1 VQESEFR
8 DWARRAQGSFDE
20 RLRVLEGK
28 VGGLDLASPRVR
40 TPELV
45 GSVERL
51 FTQLGEAVR
60 GGHLT
65 ALGISYVSETDGV
78 QTGWANEAFDR
89 YALAGAVGQLWLEIM
104 DRAKDEALEAPAG
117 GIGSSAAGAASGGSG
132 GRTDEE
138 SPSGPSAR
146 EVAASAPA
154 QGIVA

>member
-1 VQESEFR
+1 MQESEFR
-8 DWARRAQGSFDE
+8 DWARRAQGAFDE
-20 RLRVLEGK
+20 RLRRLEEK

-78 QTGWANEAFDR
+78 WTGWANEAFDR

-104 DRAKDEALEAPAG
+104 DRAKDEALEAPRG
-117 GIGSSAAGAASGGSG
+117 DWFFGSGGGSG
-132 GRTDEE
+132 GRGRTDEE

-154 QGIVA
+154 GGIVA